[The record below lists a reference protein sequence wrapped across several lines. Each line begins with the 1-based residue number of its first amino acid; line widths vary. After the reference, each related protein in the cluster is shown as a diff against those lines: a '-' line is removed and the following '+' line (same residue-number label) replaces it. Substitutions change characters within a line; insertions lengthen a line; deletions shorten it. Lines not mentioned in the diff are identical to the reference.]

1 MTTPNDPNE
10 FFGAM
15 PQRPDHP
22 DFWKL
27 SNVLMRLDRAL
38 DPSNP
43 DQEALERAYEERLA
57 EIGVDQKSVAYMAT
71 QRAFRALGIE
81 SRAELLF
88 DPQKAHLAIMLS
100 SIWLDAFAAGVFF
113 ERGDS

>member
-1 MTTPNDPNE
+1 MSDSFSPND

-15 PQRPDHP
+15 PNRPDHP

-27 SNVLMRLDRAL
+27 TNVLMRLDAGL
-38 DPSNP
+38 DVTST
-43 DQEALERAYEERLA
+43 DRDVQERQYEERLA
-57 EIGVDQKSVAYMAT
+57 EIGVDQRSLSYVAT

-81 SRAELLF
+81 TRADLMDRQRLEM
-88 DPQKAHLAIMLS
+88 AIMLS